1 MIADDGN
8 VNMSLLSHMIAVH
21 SSKRSENPTYRPLV
35 PLVLDCL
42 HTFGYAKAMLIAFTG
57 AGAVVV
63 PL

>member
-1 MIADDGN
+1 MIADDGD
-8 VNMSLLSHMIAVH
+8 VNMSLLSRAYDCRP
-21 SSKRSENPTYRPLV
+21 KRLENPTYRPLV

-42 HTFGYAKAMLIAFTG
+42 HTFGYAKAMLIVFTG